1 MRNQLTNL
9 QGRPNIVINLTCNIK
24 MMRMQ
29 AFYVVHPTAL
39 LKYWIFML
47 RLALPEIYGRV
58 TYVSRLA
65 DLQGLL
71 AGEEIEVPQHVEDY
85 DRSLQQS

>member
-1 MRNQLTNL
+1 
-9 QGRPNIVINLTCNIK
+9 
-24 MMRMQ
+24 MQ

-47 RLALPEIYGRV
+47 RLALPEVYGRV
-58 TYVSRLA
+58 TYVSKLA
-65 DLQGLL
+65 DLHQLL
-71 AGEEIEVPQHVEDY
+71 GGEEIEVPQHVEDY